1 MMGSNKLHGT
11 TDSSATKNTKNIDT
25 ETNNSYGLQRIPSS
39 KYPKVAKMSD
49 RLLLPVK
56 HSVPTLTD
64 EDKNDHLCRK
74 NTNRYVLHGRKKSVG
89 EHPLIESR
97 GAVFRRSEDRLR
109 FKSIIPTWQITQ
121 VCHLPQQ
128 IVVWPPSSW
137 RETFSKLNST
147 PRLGGAGNLFKV
159 KFDP

>member
-11 TDSSATKNTKNIDT
+11 TDSSVTKNTKNIDT
-25 ETNNSYGLQRIPSS
+25 ETNNSYGLQCIPSS
-39 KYPKVAKMSD
+39 KYPKIAKMSD

-74 NTNRYVLHGRKKSVG
+74 NTNRYVFHGRKKRVG

-97 GAVFRRSEDRLR
+97 GAVFRRFRGSVAL
-109 FKSIIPTWQITQ
+109 
-121 VCHLPQQ
+121 
-128 IVVWPPSSW
+128 
-137 RETFSKLNST
+137 
-147 PRLGGAGNLFKV
+147 
-159 KFDP
+159 

>member
-11 TDSSATKNTKNIDT
+11 TDSSVTKNTKNIDT

-64 EDKNDHLCRK
+64 ESKMTICVEK
-74 NTNRYVLHGRKKSVG
+74 TQTGMFYTGGKKVS
-89 EHPLIESR
+89 
-97 GAVFRRSEDRLR
+97 A
-109 FKSIIPTWQITQ
+109 
-121 VCHLPQQ
+121 
-128 IVVWPPSSW
+128 
-137 RETFSKLNST
+137 ST
-147 PRLGGAGNLFKV
+147 P
-159 KFDP
+159 

>member
-64 EDKNDHLCRK
+64 ESKMTICVEK
-74 NTNRYVLHGRKKSVG
+74 TQTGMFYTGGKKVS
-89 EHPLIESR
+89 
-97 GAVFRRSEDRLR
+97 A
-109 FKSIIPTWQITQ
+109 
-121 VCHLPQQ
+121 
-128 IVVWPPSSW
+128 
-137 RETFSKLNST
+137 ST
-147 PRLGGAGNLFKV
+147 P
-159 KFDP
+159 